1 MKKLLLFAAM
11 MLLSFFV
18 PQFSP
23 VRAAEGD
30 YDFEN
35 ENNFDALQRHW
46 AEMIYRFFPCVFDHR
61 PIEGCNDLLSA
72 EELRHNQDIEDRYR
86 YRLLINKEDRK
97 HYIRRRLYNLP
108 YLRLFQQLW

>member
-30 YDFEN
+30 G
-35 ENNFDALQRHW
+35 QRKNS
-46 AEMIYRFFPCVFDHR
+46 R
-61 PIEGCNDLLSA
+61 EGT
-72 EELRHNQDIEDRYR
+72 
-86 YRLLINKEDRK
+86 
-97 HYIRRRLYNLP
+97 
-108 YLRLFQQLW
+108 YL